1 MKDGWTK
8 RQGTSTN
15 RDVEYGRGAEGGIYR
30 DRETLA
36 ESESW
41 RRDRGQTEAKASTE
55 VGFVL

>member
-1 MKDGWTK
+1 M
-8 RQGTSTN
+8 N
-15 RDVEYGRGAEGGIYR
+15 RDVKYGRGAEGGISR

-41 RRDRGQTEAKASTE
+41 RHDRGQTEVKASTE